1 MKTPNF
7 VAKFDNESD
16 YEDIYYIIGKLLC
29 LVVVNEDI
37 GLPKELS
44 TYILAGLIN
53 QPKNLDY
60 YDILYFYIREF
71 HLGLTYMNMI
81 RKDQINGLNYI
92 ELSFNEEYTI
102 NSLENPDELAAIT
115 NDLKII
121 ESSATKI
128 VFFLDG
134 TIEESYII
142 TSSND
147 GKTTNTFRINV
158 IGKIDYDK

>member
-1 MKTPNF
+1 MTGKSKGFTLIEIVLATTILLSVIAAIVINFNAFDGNRYQEARENLKTF
-7 VAKFDNESD
+7 
-16 YEDIYYIIGKLLC
+16 
-29 LVVVNEDI
+29 
-37 GLPKELS
+37 
-44 TYILAGLIN
+44 LIN
-53 QPKNLDY
+53 KRHQAAY
-60 YDILYFYIREF
+60 YQ
-71 HLGLTYMNMI
+71 
-81 RKDQINGLNYI
+81 KDI
-92 ELSFNEEYTI
+92 ELSFDEEYTI

>member
-1 MKTPNF
+1 MTGKSKGFTLIEIVLATVILLSLIAALVINFDSLRGDQYKEAKENLKTF
-7 VAKFDNESD
+7 
-16 YEDIYYIIGKLLC
+16 
-29 LVVVNEDI
+29 
-37 GLPKELS
+37 
-44 TYILAGLIN
+44 LIN
-53 QPKNLDY
+53 KRHQAAYHQK
-60 YDILYFYIREF
+60 EF
-71 HLGLTYMNMI
+71 
-81 RKDQINGLNYI
+81 
-92 ELSFNEEYTI
+92 ELSFSEDYTI
-102 NSLENPDELAAIT
+102 NSIETPDELAAIT

-147 GKTTNTFRINV
+147 GKVTNTFRINV

>member
-1 MKTPNF
+1 MTGKSKGFTLIEIVLATTILLSVIAAIVINFNAFDGNRYQEARENLKTF
-7 VAKFDNESD
+7 
-16 YEDIYYIIGKLLC
+16 
-29 LVVVNEDI
+29 
-37 GLPKELS
+37 
-44 TYILAGLIN
+44 LIN
-53 QPKNLDY
+53 KRHQAAY
-60 YDILYFYIREF
+60 YQ
-71 HLGLTYMNMI
+71 
-81 RKDQINGLNYI
+81 KDI

-147 GKTTNTFRINV
+147 GKVTNTFRINV

>member
-1 MKTPNF
+1 MTGKSKGFTLIEIVLATTILLSIIAAIVINFDAFNGNRYQEARENLKTF
-7 VAKFDNESD
+7 
-16 YEDIYYIIGKLLC
+16 
-29 LVVVNEDI
+29 
-37 GLPKELS
+37 
-44 TYILAGLIN
+44 LIN
-53 QPKNLDY
+53 KRRQAAY
-60 YDILYFYIREF
+60 
-71 HLGLTYMNMI
+71 HQ
-81 RKDQINGLNYI
+81 KDI
-92 ELSFNEEYTI
+92 ELSFDEEYTI

>member
-1 MKTPNF
+1 MTGKSKGFTLIEIVLATVILLSLIAALVINFDSFNANRYNEAKENLKTF
-7 VAKFDNESD
+7 
-16 YEDIYYIIGKLLC
+16 
-29 LVVVNEDI
+29 
-37 GLPKELS
+37 
-44 TYILAGLIN
+44 LIN
-53 QPKNLDY
+53 KRHQAAYHQK
-60 YDILYFYIREF
+60 EF
-71 HLGLTYMNMI
+71 
-81 RKDQINGLNYI
+81 
-92 ELSFNEEYTI
+92 ELSFSEDYTI
-102 NSLENPDELAAIT
+102 NSIENPDELAAIT